1 MNRTYALTAVTVVV
15 LVTVLVGALGLRISR
30 TTSDFYVASRTV
42 GPRLNAAAISGEYLS
57 AASFLGIAGLVLL
70 QGPEML
76 WYPVG
81 YTAGYLVLL
90 VLVAAPLR
98 RSGAY
103 TLPDF
108 AEARLESRTVR
119 RMAVLFVVG
128 VGWLYLLPQL
138 QGAGLTLEILTG
150 APHWVGGV
158 VVASVVTAA
167 VGAGGMRSITFVQ
180 AFQYWLKFTALL
192 VPAFFLIGA
201 WAADGAPRA
210 TFDAPAVFREHT
222 AVTPAQDLRISLVAP
237 LTLTVTG
244 QVDGR
249 SYAAEPVTLAAGQHT
264 VRAHALLRF
273 TPDSVVP
280 DTGAQAGPGVSS
292 WSEPP
297 SGSRRRHQLY
307 ATYGLIL
314 ATFLGT
320 MGLPHVAVRFYT
332 SPDGRTARRTTL
344 VVLALV
350 GVFYLLPPVY
360 GALGRIYAPELA
372 LTGHADAA
380 VLVLPH
386 RVVGGLL
393 GELLG
398 ALLAGGAFAA
408 FLSTASGLTMA
419 VAGVLHQ
426 DVLPGRRVRT
436 FRAAV
441 AVAMLVPLLGAV
453 ASADV
458 PVADAVG
465 LAFAVSASSFCPLL
479 VLGIWWSR
487 LTPPGAVAGLVTGGG
502 AALGAVV
509 ATRGGLVPAGW
520 AHTLLAWPAVWS
532 VPLGFLTMVAVS
544 LATRSRIPAGTAA
557 TLARLHLPE
566 GVAGDRTGGA
576 RWTGR

>member
-1 MNRTYALTAVTVVV
+1 MNQTYALTAVAVVV
-15 LVTVLVGALGLRISR
+15 LVTVLVGALGLRMSR

-57 AASFLGIAGLVLL
+57 AASFLGVAGLVLL

-81 YTAGYLVLL
+81 YTAGYVVLL

-108 AEARLESRTVR
+108 AQARLESRVVR
-119 RMAVLFVVG
+119 RIAVLFVVG

-150 APHWVGGV
+150 APYWVGGL
-158 VVASVVTAA
+158 VVAFVVTVA
-167 VGAGGMRSITFVQ
+167 VACGGMRSVTFVQ
-180 AFQYWLKFTALL
+180 AFQYWLKLTALL

-201 WAADGAPRA
+201 WVGDGAPRA

-222 AVTPAQDLRISLVAP
+222 SVTVAQDVRLSVARP
-237 LTLTVTG
+237 LTVTVTG

-249 SYAAEPVTLAAGQHT
+249 GYVSAPLTLAAGEHS
-264 VRAHALLRF
+264 VRAHARLEF
-273 TPDSVVP
+273 DPDTPVP
-280 DTGAQAGPGVSS
+280 DTRAEARPGVSTS
-292 WSEPP
+292 SVPT
-297 SGSRRRHQLY
+297 SGGRAYRLY

-360 GALGRIYAPELA
+360 GALGRIYTPELA
-372 LTGHADAA
+372 LTGDADAA
-380 VLVLPH
+380 VLVLPG
-386 RVVGGLL
+386 RMLGGVL

-426 DVLPGRRVRT
+426 DVLPARGVRS
-436 FRAAV
+436 FRSAAV
-441 AVAMLVPLLGAV
+441 VAILVPLAG
-453 ASADV
+453 SAAATQV

-479 VLGIWWSR
+479 VLGIWWR
-487 LTPPGAVAGLVTGGG
+487 GLTPPGAVAGLVTGGG
-502 AALGAVV
+502 AALGAVL
-509 ATRGGLVPAGW
+509 ATRADLAPPGW
-520 AHTLLAWPAVWS
+520 THTLLAWPAAWS
-532 VPLGFLTMVAVS
+532 VPLGFLTMVVVS
-544 LATRSRIPAGTAA
+544 LATRSRVPAGTAA

-566 GVAGDRTGGA
+566 VVAGERAGGP
-576 RWTGR
+576 R